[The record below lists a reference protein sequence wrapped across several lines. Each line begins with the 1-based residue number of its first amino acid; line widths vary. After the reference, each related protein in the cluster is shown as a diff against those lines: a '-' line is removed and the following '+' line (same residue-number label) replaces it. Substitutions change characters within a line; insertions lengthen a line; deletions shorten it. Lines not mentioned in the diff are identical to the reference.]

1 MFLGIIIVLKQ
12 IFQLFH
18 YVGHFTFGAVNLV
31 GSLQIPTFFL
41 LSGFCLSLGEL
52 DTFLV
57 FFSNQNNS
65 GLISL
70 PMYLLSGYG
79 SPSKTWQTSDFFL
92 SRLTRLYPMFLF
104 SNLLGLCGWPGP
116 GPVTPLRYVTYN
128 LQTVTCT

>member
-41 LSGFCLSLGEL
+41 LSGFCLSLSEF

-57 FFSNQNNS
+57 FKSE
-65 GLISL
+65 SL
-70 PMYLLSGYG
+70 RTYLVTNRCLTGYG
-79 SPSKTWQTSDFFL
+79 SPSRTWQISDFFL
-92 SRLTRLYPMFLF
+92 SRLSRLYPMFLF

-116 GPVTPLRYVTYN
+116 GPVTPLRYVTDN
-128 LQTVTCT
+128 WQTVTCT

>member
-41 LSGFCLSLGEL
+41 LSGFCLSLGEF

-57 FFSNQNNS
+57 FKSESFRT
-65 GLISL
+65 
-70 PMYLLSGYG
+70 YLVANR
-79 SPSKTWQTSDFFL
+79 FF
-92 SRLTRLYPMFLF
+92 TRIWIPF
-104 SNLLGLCGWPGP
+104 
-116 GPVTPLRYVTYN
+116 
-128 LQTVTCT
+128 